1 MRIDCDFHMHSEHS
15 LDGRLPPAEMV
26 RIAKERG
33 LSAIAISD
41 HNTFAGS
48 KEAMALGDT
57 GVLIIPSVE
66 YATELGHILALFLT
80 RELPEEYLRPLDDF
94 HFEFDRVID
103 GIHACGGLA
112 VFAHPFKSKARTGA
126 ERDIFDRVDGIEVF
140 NGRAAAKFNHDAN
153 EKACRAAEELGLF
166 FTAGSDSHT
175 APELG
180 NARLTLEV
188 EELTLEEV
196 RRALLEKK
204 GTVWGRNAKVLHCA
218 RSAFT
223 KWKKKRA
230 FRRYPKAVLYLI
242 GAWGLDLLK
251 RIGLVRGNQGRYFV
265 REGVFVD
272 DTH

>member
-1 MRIDCDFHMHSEHS
+1 MEEYSMETVQ
-15 LDGRLPPAEMV
+15 EEQV
-26 RIAKERG
+26 E
-33 LSAIAISD
+33 
-41 HNTFAGS
+41 
-48 KEAMALGDT
+48 EAC
-57 GVLIIPSVE
+57 
-66 YATELGHILALFLT
+66 
-80 RELPEEYLRPLDDF
+80 ELPLEE
-94 HFEFDRVID
+94 
-103 GIHACGGLA
+103 
-112 VFAHPFKSKARTGA
+112 
-126 ERDIFDRVDGIEVF
+126 
-140 NGRAAAKFNHDAN
+140 
-153 EKACRAAEELGLF
+153 EE
-166 FTAGSDSHT
+166 T
-175 APELG
+175 PEED
-180 NARLTLEV
+180 LTLEV